1 MGTSGEGDHIVKE
14 LAFSFVLFSK
24 QKYGCS

>member
-1 MGTSGEGDHIVKE
+1 MVTSGKGDHIDKE